1 MCKTAGADLSEL
13 AKISTAEAY
22 SRKYLK
28 DLGDAISSFRKPI
41 LAAVTGFAVSQ
52 TRPARFSNTNL
63 TQFGGGFEL
72 ALMVGEPLQW
82 CLVPVTMGSLLPQI
96 FSSRA
101 GANRCICSAI

>member
-63 TQFGGGFEL
+63 PVWGWFRARADGGRTFAVVSGP
-72 ALMVGEPLQW
+72 GHHGQPLTPDF
-82 CLVPVTMGSLLPQI
+82 LIASG
-96 FSSRA
+96 R
-101 GANRCICSAI
+101 